1 MRVPL
6 VRSIAFRLAE
16 ASIAALRFNFRGVG
30 NSGGRFDDGQGELD
44 DLAGAFNW
52 LSAQPAVDP
61 GRVALVGY
69 SFGAMMAL
77 GHAIHDDRARALVLI
92 GLPLTWMAL
101 PPISDC
107 RPWLLVVG
115 ERDQFCPLPDLHA
128 FAQGLKG
135 DAMVHAV
142 SGADHF
148 LFGYETEVV
157 GVVADFLQ
165 KVL

>member
-6 VRSIAFRLAE
+6 VRSIAFGLAE
-16 ASIAALRFNFRGVG
+16 AGIATLRFNFRGVG
-30 NSGGRFDDGQGELD
+30 DSMGCFDDGQGEVD
-44 DLAGAFNW
+44 DVAGAFDW

-61 GRVALVGY
+61 GRMALVGY
-69 SFGAMMAL
+69 SFGATMAL
-77 GHAIHDDRARALVLI
+77 AHAIHDDRARALVLI

-128 FAQGLKG
+128 FGQGLKG

-157 GVVADFLQ
+157 GVVEDFLQ